1 MARKT
6 SDMAML
12 LGRSGKSR
20 SHKSGLSK
28 KLIGFIDTMLGR
40 ANKRGVR
47 RERRTQSVPLLVF
60 GVIVVIAFGSGY
72 AIGSGVSDTVDGIDS
87 LRAPAG
93 REPSFVDEIKTKPL
107 AAEAFIVSG
116 YPGVPSSE
124 ARSRA
129 DDLSKYLNRNGLLQ
143 KARPYPWPTETGT
156 LWVVAVYFDGQSD
169 RERVEK
175 ALRSLPADVPD
186 ASFNS
191 LRANDKWPSS
201 RSISAE

>member
-20 SHKSGLSK
+20 SHKSGLTK
-28 KLIGFIDTMLGR
+28 KLVGFIDTMLGR
-40 ANKRGVR
+40 ANKRGSR
-47 RERRTQSVPLLVF
+47 QERRTQSVPLLVF
-60 GVIVVIAFGSGY
+60 GVIVVVAFGSGY
-72 AIGSGVSDTVDGIDS
+72 AIGSGASESVDGIDS

-116 YPGVPSSE
+116 YPGLPSSE

-129 DDLSKYLNRNGLLQ
+129 ADLSKYLNRNGLSQ
-143 KARPYPWPTETGT
+143 KARPYPWPTEAGT

-175 ALRSLPADVPD
+175 ALNSLPADVPD
-186 ASFNS
+186 ESFTS
-191 LRANDKWPSS
+191 LRASDSWPSS
-201 RSISAE
+201 RRIASE

>member
-20 SHKSGLSK
+20 SHKSGLTK
-28 KLIGFIDTMLGR
+28 KLVGFIDTMLGR
-40 ANKRGVR
+40 ASKRGSR
-47 RERRTQSVPLLVF
+47 QERRPQSVPLLVF
-60 GVIVVIAFGSGY
+60 GIVVVTAFGSGY
-72 AIGSGVSDTVDGIDS
+72 AIGSGVSETVDGIDS

-116 YPGVPSSE
+116 YPGMPSSE

-129 DDLSKYLNRNGLLQ
+129 HDLSKYLNRNGLQQ

-156 LWVVAVYFDGQSD
+156 VWVVAVYFDGQSD
-169 RERVEK
+169 KERVEK
-175 ALRSLPADVPD
+175 ALHSLPAEVPD
-186 ASFNS
+186 ESFSN
-191 LRANDKWPSS
+191 LRASDSWPST
-201 RSISAE
+201 RRIIAE